1 MEKTRSRKV
10 YDLNN
15 MLGLDLFLAAAD
27 AQALQKIG
35 PYLKAAPGGK
45 HPLLSADVIR
55 FATES
60 TQRNRLKNTDL
71 ETLSA
76 WQQEHGWQIDLK
88 QLLQR
93 EYDALV
99 LTTRERVIEWV
110 NDGFGEMTGYSRA
123 FITGKTAKVLQGE
136 RTDPEIRRHIG
147 QQLQQAIPF
156 TETLVNYRRNRE
168 AYDCEICITPLFNQQ
183 RLLTHF
189 LALETEI
196 KWISSTANQTI
207 PPGTHI

>member
-1 MEKTRSRKV
+1 MEKIRSRKV

-27 AQALQKIG
+27 AQTLQKIS
-35 PYLKAAPGGK
+35 PYLKTDPGGK

-60 TQRNRLKNTDL
+60 TQRNQHKQMDL
-71 ETLSA
+71 ETLAA
-76 WQQEHGWQIDLK
+76 WQQLHGWQINLK
-88 QLLQR
+88 TLLQR

-123 FITGKTAKVLQGE
+123 FMTGKTAKVLQGE
-136 RTDPEIRRHIG
+136 KTDPEIRQHIG
-147 QQLQQAIPF
+147 KQLQREIPF
-156 TETLVNYRRNRE
+156 TETIVNYRRNRE
-168 AYDCEICITPLFNQQ
+168 AYDCEICITPLFNRQ

-207 PPGTHI
+207 PSGTHI